1 MTQGKA
7 YRLKN
12 GIILETEAELKAY
25 TRGLEMARAASEACT
40 EGRTEF
46 LAKMSA
52 ALEEAHDVKTVG
64 PKSESDLAAEADAA
78 AKAKAEAEKPAE
90 EEKSAADEVSVGAEK
105 ASE

>member
-7 YRLKN
+7 YRLSN

-25 TRGLEMARAASEACT
+25 TRGLEMARVASEACT

-46 LAKMSA
+46 LSKMSA
-52 ALEEAHDVKTVG
+52 ALEEAHNVKTAG
-64 PKSESDLAAEADAA
+64 PKSEADLAAEADAA

-90 EEKSAADEVSVGAEK
+90 EAEK
-105 ASE
+105 PVEAVAAAG